1 MIGNCFFFKKDDS
14 TKMRKNTS
22 IFWFFLQVGE
32 GGTIDQ
38 YLTKKADIP
47 AMEDMDWHVY
57 PRKDGFEVERMLLL
71 DQRMSLL
78 YKWKS
83 TKANL
88 KIRPTCYTQFFA
100 KIGQI
105 FSLLQTDSFIFS
117 TMSYTTGTSTRVRS
131 VEKSNPPI
139 TVIPIGILSSAP
151 SPSPSASGSNPRTVV
166 VVVII
171 IGRSRILPPSII
183 ASRLGMPSFLRVF
196 IQSTRRIALFTTIP
210 ASITTPINTITLMGF
225 EVMNNAITTPTRAN
239 GIANIITK

>member
-1 MIGNCFFFKKDDS
+1 MKK
-14 TKMRKNTS
+14 NAGF
-22 IFWFFLQVGE
+22 FWFFLQVGE

-117 TMSYTTGTSTRVRS
+117 TMSYKR
-131 VEKSNPPI
+131 
-139 TVIPIGILSSAP
+139 
-151 SPSPSASGSNPRTVV
+151 
-166 VVVII
+166 
-171 IGRSRILPPSII
+171 
-183 ASRLGMPSFLRVF
+183 
-196 IQSTRRIALFTTIP
+196 
-210 ASITTPINTITLMGF
+210 
-225 EVMNNAITTPTRAN
+225 
-239 GIANIITK
+239 